1 MQGFDFALQVMVIG
15 FSVVIVT
22 LAGLYGILLV
32 FTRIFYK
39 DDRHIVSGPFTG
51 NNTTDEELEAEQERR
66 KTAAIIAAVNQY
78 IVESESLKTGNR
90 FKAAVQ
96 ASYQSAG
103 DSWQMGGRREMLESR
118 TVIENIRRKRRE
130 NL

>member
-15 FSVVIVT
+15 FSVVIIT

-32 FTRIFYK
+32 FAKIFYK
-39 DDRHIVSGPFTG
+39 NDRHKVPGPFTG
-51 NNTTDEELEAEQERR
+51 NNTTGEELAAEQERR
-66 KTAAIIAAVNQY
+66 KTAAIVAAVNQY
-78 IVESESLKTGNR
+78 IVESEGLKAGNR

-103 DSWQMGGRREMLESR
+103 DSWHLVGRRGLLESR
-118 TVIENIRRKRRE
+118 AVIENIRRKRRE

>member
-1 MQGFDFALQVMVIG
+1 MHSFDFALQVMVIG
-15 FSVVIVT
+15 FTVVIIT

-39 DDRHIVSGPFTG
+39 NDLHKASGPSTG
-51 NNTTDEELEAEQERR
+51 INTTDKELAAEQERR

-78 IVESESLKTGNR
+78 IAESETLKAGNR

-96 ASYQSAG
+96 PSYQSAN
-103 DSWQMGGRREMLESR
+103 DSWHLVGRRGLLESR
-118 TVIENIRRKRRE
+118 TVIENIRRKKRE

>member
-15 FSVVIVT
+15 FSVVIIT

-39 DDRHIVSGPFTG
+39 NDRHKASEPSPGI
-51 NNTTDEELEAEQERR
+51 NLTDEELAAEQERR
-66 KTAAIIAAVNQY
+66 KTAAIMAAVNQY
-78 IVESESLKTGNR
+78 IVESETLKAGNR

-96 ASYQSAG
+96 SSYRSAG
-103 DSWQMGGRREMLESR
+103 DSWHLVGRRGLLESR
-118 TVIENIRRKRRE
+118 AVIENIRRKKRE